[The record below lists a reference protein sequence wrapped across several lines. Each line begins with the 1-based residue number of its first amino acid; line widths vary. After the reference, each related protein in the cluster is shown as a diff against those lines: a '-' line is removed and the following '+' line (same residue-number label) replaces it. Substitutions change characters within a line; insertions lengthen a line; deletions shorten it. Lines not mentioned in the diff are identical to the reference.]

1 MADNDFTPDEYG
13 LLGNAAAAPDGRFRY
28 AEPSDP
34 SQKAPIEAR
43 IRQLTARLVKPGY
56 LRLIPQHHPD
66 YPDFEITA
74 KGRQLLEAR
83 ST

>member
-1 MADNDFTPDEYG
+1 MANSDFTADEYG

-34 SQKAPIEAR
+34 SQSGPIKER
-43 IRQLTARLVKPGY
+43 MDRLTERLVEPGY
-56 LRLIPQHHPD
+56 LRLIPQDNPH

-74 KGRQLLEAR
+74 KGRQLLEDR